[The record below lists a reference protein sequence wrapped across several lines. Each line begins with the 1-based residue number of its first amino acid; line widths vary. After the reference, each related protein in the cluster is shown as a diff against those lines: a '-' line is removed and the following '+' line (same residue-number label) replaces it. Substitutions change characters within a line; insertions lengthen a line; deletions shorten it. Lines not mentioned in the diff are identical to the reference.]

1 MRVTLKKRLLRWRG
15 KKMSRNIEND
25 IGYIWLCQI
34 TKSLREQGQI
44 TKVQERKIN
53 KLNAEKLKA
62 DIIVNY

>member
-1 MRVTLKKRLLRWRG
+1 MNG
-15 KKMSRNIEND
+15 NIESN

-44 TKVQERKIN
+44 TEVQEKKIN

>member
-1 MRVTLKKRLLRWRG
+1 
-15 KKMSRNIEND
+15 MSANIESD
-25 IGYIWLCQI
+25 IGYVWLCQI

-62 DIIVNY
+62 NIIVNY

>member
-1 MRVTLKKRLLRWRG
+1 MNT
-15 KKMSRNIEND
+15 NIKSN

-44 TKVQERKIN
+44 TKVQEREIN
-53 KLNAEKLKA
+53 RLNAEKLNA

>member
-1 MRVTLKKRLLRWRG
+1 
-15 KKMSRNIEND
+15 MSGNIESN
-25 IGYIWLCQI
+25 IGYVWLCKI
-34 TKSLREQGQI
+34 TKSLREKGQI

>member
-1 MRVTLKKRLLRWRG
+1 LHRWRG

-34 TKSLREQGQI
+34 TKSLRELGQI

-53 KLNAEKLKA
+53 KLNAEKLNA

>member
-1 MRVTLKKRLLRWRG
+1 
-15 KKMSRNIEND
+15 MSRNIEND

-53 KLNAEKLKA
+53 KLNAEKLNS
-62 DIIVNY
+62 DIIVNYCASTS

>member
-1 MRVTLKKRLLRWRG
+1 MDTNIKR
-15 KKMSRNIEND
+15 N

-44 TKVQERKIN
+44 TKVQEKKIN
-53 KLNAEKLKA
+53 KLNAEKLNA